1 MQRRSFFFLFLVL
14 LFLGSLTTLRIE
26 AQSAGT
32 DSNVP
37 TEFKDAVI
45 VAIDGDAAN
54 LSIRDCSDA
63 TTACGVAPLITIR
76 VDAPALRAT
85 LKPFKAGDR
94 VRLKVTY
101 SKALAKTGGAP
112 KSDTASPDKPPAQA
126 VQPQQT
132 SSATSNP
139 QGPPSPPDSGNAPT
153 TAVLIDCLG
162 AYSESLGQ
170 WHRLIV
176 LLLTALALLAVASI
190 VTKGRPLVFVVG
202 MDNRYSNSTVQVALW
217 FWVVISTYLAAWV
230 FRIQTAGWDFAG
242 MVNIP
247 QNLLLLSG
255 LSALTYGGAKAITT
269 SKADS
274 AAPAAKAAADALTKV
289 ALDAQTKLADAKT
302 DLAGKPDDQ
311 TLAKGVTDAQAAVN
325 ALPKMI
331 TGTKTQATEAHKK
344 FFSNL
349 VQNDS
354 GGFDF
359 GDFQMLVVTVIAV
372 ATYLILFFHFFDSVA
387 FTKTITLPDVDTTVL
402 SIVGLGQGAYLAKKA
417 GGDVGTS

>member
-1 MQRRSFFFLFLVL
+1 LQRRSFFFLFLVL
-14 LFLGSLTTLRIE
+14 LFLGNLTALRIE

-32 DSNVP
+32 DSNAP
-37 TEFKDAVI
+37 TEFKDALI

-63 TTACGVAPLITIR
+63 TKVCGISPLIAIR
-76 VDAPALRAT
+76 VDTPALRAT
-85 LKPFKAGDR
+85 LKPFKVGDR

-101 SKALAKTGGAP
+101 SKAPAKTGGAP
-112 KSDTASPDKPPAQA
+112 KPDTASPDKPHAQTA
-126 VQPQQT
+126 QPQET
-132 SSATSNP
+132 NSANSNP
-139 QGPPSPPDSGNAPT
+139 QGTASPPDNGNAPT
-153 TAVLIDCLG
+153 AAVLTDCLG
-162 AYSESLGQ
+162 AYSESLGR
-170 WHRLIV
+170 WHRLII
-176 LLLTALALLAVASI
+176 LLLTALALLAVATI

-202 MDNRYSNSTVQVALW
+202 MDNRYSNSKVQVALW
-217 FWVVISTYLAAWV
+217 FWIVLSTYLAAWV

-255 LSALTYGGAKAITT
+255 LSALTYGGAKTITT

-274 AAPAAKAAADALTKV
+274 VGPAAKAAADALTKV
-289 ALDAQTKLADAKT
+289 ALDAQTKLADAKMALT
-302 DLAGKPDDQ
+302 KKPDDPA
-311 TLAKGVTDAQAAVN
+311 LAKGVTDAKDEFN
-325 ALPKMI
+325 ALPKML
-331 TGTKTQATEAHKK
+331 TGTKTQATDADKK

-349 VQNDS
+349 VQNDA

-372 ATYLILFFHFFDSVA
+372 ATYLILFFHFFDHVS
-387 FTKTITLPDVDTTVL
+387 FTKAITLPDVDTTIL